1 MAWVA
6 VMSMERQIQSV
17 EARKRQ
23 GMVAV
28 WQRSNLVAHLSA
40 LALFLL

>member
-6 VMSMERQIQSV
+6 VMSMERQIKSV
-17 EARKRQ
+17 EASTRQ
-23 GMVAV
+23 GMVAM
-28 WQRSNLVAHLSA
+28 WQRTNLVAHLSA